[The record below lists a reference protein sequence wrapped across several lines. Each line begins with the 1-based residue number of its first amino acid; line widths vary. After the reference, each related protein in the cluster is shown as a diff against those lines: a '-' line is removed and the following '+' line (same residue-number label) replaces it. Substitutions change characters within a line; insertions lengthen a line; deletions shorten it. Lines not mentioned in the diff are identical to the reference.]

1 MWCPSR
7 SNPNAEPKWRPGIAI
22 RYAVG
27 VNQSSVVSRI
37 AHESYLRAPPLL
49 AQGLWWEELDRNFAR
64 HPESFELALRDR
76 LRVGAAASF
85 DTVLRTVGASMISSM
100 ALPLGYNPLELRK
113 AVHDAE
119 LYAELASSG
128 DPERFFHPPPSNVR
142 VRVDKGRWLPRFE
155 PEDGVCEALSFDSP
169 FQPVN
174 PSQHKPYLRHSANR
188 VAHARMLRHRKGPRP
203 TIVAIHGF
211 TADWYLINE
220 WVFALPWFYRM
231 GCDIVLFTLPFHGP
245 RQTRLSPFSGH
256 GYFAGGTS
264 RLNEAVAQ
272 SVFDFRILFDW
283 LQRERGAEQIGVT
296 GMSLGGFTTAMLA
309 SVEQRLAFAIPNV
322 PVVSLAD
329 LVLEWQPIGVLLRGA
344 LATMGMELSDA
355 RRLVAVSCPLT
366 YPPVLPT
373 QRLMVVGGVGDRLAP
388 PKHSRLLWDHWG
400 RCRIHWFPGSHV
412 IHMDRG
418 AYLTEMARFM
428 VGLGFLPQRELPSGD
443 SL

>member
-1 MWCPSR
+1 MD
-7 SNPNAEPKWRPGIAI
+7 EP
-22 RYAVG
+22 
-27 VNQSSVVSRI
+27 SVVSRI
-37 AHESYLRAPPLL
+37 AHESYLRSPPLL
-49 AQGLWWEELDRNFAR
+49 AQGLWWEELDRDFACT
-64 HPESFELALRDR
+64 PEGFELGFTDR

-85 DTVLRTVGASMISSM
+85 DTVLRTIGASMISSM
-100 ALPLGYNPLELRK
+100 ALPIGYNPIELRR
-113 AVHDAE
+113 AVRDADFYTE
-119 LYAELASSG
+119 IARSA
-128 DPERFFHPPPSNVR
+128 DPKRFFHVPPSGVR
-142 VRVDKGRWLPRFE
+142 VRVGKGRWLPRFE
-155 PEDGVCEALSFDSP
+155 PEDGVCESLIFDSP

-174 PSQHKPYLRHSANR
+174 PSQHKSYLRHGANR
-188 VAHARMLRHRKGPRP
+188 VAHARMLRHREGPRP

-245 RQTRLSPFSGH
+245 RQTKLSPFSGH

-272 SVFDFRILFDW
+272 SIFDFRILFDW
-283 LQRERGAEQIGVT
+283 LRHERGAEQIGVT

-309 SVEQRLAFAIPNV
+309 SVEERLAFAIPNV

-329 LVLEWQPIGVLLRGA
+329 LILEWQPIGWLLRGA
-344 LATMGMELSDA
+344 LSTMGMELADA

-373 QRLMVVGGVGDRLAP
+373 KRLMIVGGVGDRLAP

-428 VGLGFLPQRELPSGD
+428 VGLGFLPQSELTSGD